1 MSDQK
6 GMDPLSGEKVDAD
19 GIYADES
26 GHEQAFKRG
35 DEFPSDIILGKTTWE
50 PKGFSLQE
58 GELDH
63 RGIQNTKTRAHVDR
77 GDK

>member
-1 MSDQK
+1 MSNNNR
-6 GMDPLSGEKVDAD
+6 MDPLSGEKVSTD

-35 DEFPSDIILGKTTWE
+35 DEFPSDIVLGKTIWE
-50 PKGFSLQE
+50 LKGFSLQE

-63 RGIQNTKTRAHVDR
+63 RGVQNTPPRASTDR
-77 GDK
+77 ADK